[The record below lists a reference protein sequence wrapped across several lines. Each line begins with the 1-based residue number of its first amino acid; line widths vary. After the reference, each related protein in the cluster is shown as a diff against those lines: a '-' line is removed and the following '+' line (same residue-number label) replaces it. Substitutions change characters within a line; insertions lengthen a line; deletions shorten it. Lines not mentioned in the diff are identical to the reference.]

1 MTEPDRTAERAATDR
16 DDDVAAAMAELNRR
30 AFLPPEQRARAG
42 EDRPLPIGHGQ
53 TNSQPSTV
61 AAMLRLLQVPIGA
74 RALDLGAGS
83 GWTTALL
90 ARLVGPTGSVLGL
103 ELEPDL
109 AAQGARNLAAW
120 PLPWASLEVATRGA
134 LGRPV
139 DGGYDRILV
148 SATAQSLPE
157 ELVAQLTPEG
167 RMVLPIRT
175 TLWLVQRHGT
185 ELERSPQGSYL
196 FVPLR

>member
-1 MTEPDRTAERAATDR
+1 MTEPDPDPDDAPERA
-16 DDDVAAAMAELNRR
+16 DDIAAAMLELDRCG
-30 AFLPPEQRARAG
+30 FLPPEQRARAR
-42 EDRPLPIGHGQ
+42 ENRPLPIGHGQ

-61 AAMLRLLQVPIGA
+61 EAMLRLLRVPAGA
-74 RALDLGAGS
+74 RALDVGAGS

-90 ARLVGPTGSVLGL
+90 ARLVGPGGSVLGL

-109 AAQGARNLAAW
+109 AEQGARNLAGW
-120 PLPWASLEVATRGA
+120 PLPWASLELASRQV

-148 SATAQSLPE
+148 SATAQDLPG
-157 ELVAQLTPEG
+157 ELVDQLTPQG
-167 RMVLPIRT
+167 RMVLPIRH
-175 TLWLVQRHGT
+175 TLWLVERHGD
-185 ELERSPQGSYL
+185 EIERSPQGSYL